1 MPQQN
6 LSSKLGKSSSP
17 VIDRVIQKN
26 KDVQQPVNPSTVTK
40 NGQYNKEPVSPK
52 P

>member
-17 VIDRVIQKN
+17 IVDRVIQKN
-26 KDVQQPVNPSTVTK
+26 KDNQAVVNPATVTK
-40 NGQYNKEPVSPK
+40 SGQYNKQPEKV
-52 P
+52 